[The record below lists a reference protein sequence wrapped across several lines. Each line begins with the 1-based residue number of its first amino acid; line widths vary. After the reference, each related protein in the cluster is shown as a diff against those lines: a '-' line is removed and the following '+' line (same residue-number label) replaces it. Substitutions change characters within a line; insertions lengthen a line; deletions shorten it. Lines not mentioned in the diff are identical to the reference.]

1 MAYFVMLAPVE
12 LFAQAGA
19 APGGGSSWIE
29 VAFSGGPLGV
39 AVIVILIGLSITALA
54 LAVNHWLTIRTGAL
68 MPEGLAEQVLERLSQ
83 GDLSAARQACDAN
96 PSFLGFTI
104 RTALAEVEG
113 GWPAVEKALE
123 DATADQAARLYRKV
137 EYLSVIAN
145 LATMLGLLGT
155 VLGLIMA
162 FREVAATEGTA
173 RPAQLASGI
182 YHALVSTVAG
192 LVIAIPSLGAFA
204 VLRNRVDQL
213 AAETAY
219 AAQHAVLPVKRALG
233 PRRPAAGAM
242 PPPAPPSPPGG
253 R

>member
-1 MAYFVMLAPVE
+1 MERWHFAFCSDRHSAKERKLAYFVMLAPVE

-104 RTALAEVEG
+104 RPALAEVEG
-113 GWPAVEKALE
+113 GWAAGGEGGGAGVKTPLE
-123 DATADQAARLYRKV
+123 AAPADQAARLYRKV

-155 VLGLIMA
+155 V
-162 FREVAATEGTA
+162 
-173 RPAQLASGI
+173 
-182 YHALVSTVAG
+182 
-192 LVIAIPSLGAFA
+192 
-204 VLRNRVDQL
+204 
-213 AAETAY
+213 
-219 AAQHAVLPVKRALG
+219 
-233 PRRPAAGAM
+233 
-242 PPPAPPSPPGG
+242 
-253 R
+253 